1 MRKWCIKN
9 GYQYKSNVIMVEVN
23 VVGAIGTCSHGAGI
37 GTQTLSDYVHEIEFI
52 DHNGN
57 RQRINKLEH
66 PHLIRSAASSLGLL
80 GLIVFVT
87 LEMDELD
94 IVEFKP
100 RNTYKDL
107 VIPWPK
113 NYANAEARRNRPE
126 YLEWVKENNPT

>member
-1 MRKWCIKN
+1 
-9 GYQYKSNVIMVEVN
+9 MVEVN

-37 GTQTLSDYVHEIEFI
+37 GTQTLSDYVYEIEFI

-57 RQRINKLEH
+57 RQIINKKEH

-94 IVEFKP
+94 IVEFVP

-113 NYANAEARRNRPE
+113 NYPNAEARRNRQE
-126 YLEWVKENNPT
+126 YLDWAQENNPTEADLNYD